1 MRIKIVCLILAVNT
15 VGCERS
21 TTLPVSESPMK
32 EACGH
37 MAENV
42 ANTVRDRQKYERAEE
57 ILRRDLSSIPFA
69 KRYNAVLE
77 KAADLRGVL
86 NGMASNNAAYVIL
99 TATRLQKEFEG
110 ELKSTMSVPEKEME
124 PIMVSQ
130 GGVRYR
136 LMDRNRAIDFERK
149 NREAMEIREYHRQ
162 LRHFLAFYPQRID
175 SPYVR
180 TIIERMPSDERARL
194 IVEIERILG
203 RNPYCNPVNM
213 KRREGQDKMRKAI
226 N

>member
-57 ILRRDLSSIPFA
+57 ILRRDLRSIPFA

-86 NGMASNNAAYVIL
+86 NGMASNNAA
-99 TATRLQKEFEG
+99 TF
-110 ELKSTMSVPEKEME
+110 
-124 PIMVSQ
+124 
-130 GGVRYR
+130 
-136 LMDRNRAIDFERK
+136 F
-149 NREAMEIREYHRQ
+149 
-162 LRHFLAFYPQRID
+162 
-175 SPYVR
+175 
-180 TIIERMPSDERARL
+180 
-194 IVEIERILG
+194 
-203 RNPYCNPVNM
+203 
-213 KRREGQDKMRKAI
+213 
-226 N
+226 